1 MNNRYEWN
9 TLLKLGAVTFGSI
22 VALVSVYLSFVVKFS
37 GLIPDKNIVALHQSW
52 LWIILGFIVINLLF
66 GTYIFYNKSKTDLLY
81 FTLLSQIVLSVYIMA
96 LTHAANW
103 DMFARSVVLWNVL
116 IGTILMFCYN
126 MSVYWLYHRLRG
138 QKKILVV
145 GQPERV
151 LEAVRNFD
159 CMGNKRHRVTHV
171 ILSNYYRNVQKWAE
185 AVDIVYLTGYIEEN
199 ERLKIYE
206 FLMKKNTKLFIS
218 TEFENLMMVNP
229 NIMSFEDESIIE
241 VSPFKISAEDALI
254 KRLVDIIVALV
265 LIIITAPIMLVT
277 MIAIKLDSPGPVF
290 YKQERVTL
298 GHRPFNILKFRSMGA
313 TAEKDTGPV
322 LAAAVDNR
330 VTRVGKVIRSLRIDE
345 LPQLFNVLVG
355 DMSLV
360 GPRPERP
367 FFVSQF
373 QEQNPYY
380 ALRHHVRAG
389 ITGYAQVYGKYST
402 DFNNKLNFDLLY
414 IKNYSLAFDFKLLF
428 QTVKILFDKVSSR
441 GLDETTIKTAKWQDY
456 RDKMIIIE

>member
-9 TLLKLGAVTFGSI
+9 TLLKLGAVAIGSI
-22 VALVSVYLSFVVKFS
+22 VTLMSMYLSFVVTFS
-37 GLIPDKNIVALHQSW
+37 GTIPSKEFVGLHQSW
-52 LWIILGFIVINLLF
+52 PWIILGFIVINLLF
-66 GTYIFYNKSKTDLLY
+66 GTYIFYNKSKTDILY
-81 FTLLSQIVLSVYIMA
+81 FTLLSQIVLSVYVMA
-96 LTHAANW
+96 LSYVANW
-103 DMFARSVVLWNVL
+103 ETISRSVVLWNVA
-116 IGTILMFCYN
+116 IGTVVMFCYN
-126 MSVYWLYHRLRG
+126 TAVYWLYHRLRG

-145 GQPERV
+145 GQPDRV
-151 LEAVRNFD
+151 LEAVHNFE
-159 CMGNKRHRVTHV
+159 CMGNKRHTVTHV
-171 ILSNYYRNVQKWAE
+171 ILNNYYHNVKKWSK
-185 AVDIVYLTGYIEEN
+185 AVDIVYLTGYIEES

-206 FLMKKNTKLFIS
+206 FLMKQNKKLFIS

-254 KRLVDIIVALV
+254 KRLVDIMVALV
-265 LIIITAPIMLVT
+265 LIVITLPIMLVT
-277 MIAIKLDSPGPVF
+277 MVAIKLDSPGPIF
-290 YKQERVTL
+290 YKQERVTI
-298 GHRPFNILKFRSMGA
+298 GHRTFNILKFRSMSA

-322 LAAAVDNR
+322 LAASNDSR

-345 LPQLFNVLVG
+345 LPQLFNVLLG

-414 IKNYSLAFDFKLLF
+414 IKNYSLAFDLKLLF

-441 GLDETTIKTAKWQDY
+441 GVEETVLEEAKWQDY
-456 RDKMIIIE
+456 RDKMLIIE